1 MKRNEI
7 FVIISAHQA
16 DLRERGVK
24 NLAVFGSVA
33 RSDSSES
40 SDVDVLVEFNRPV
53 GLFEFVR
60 LKLLL
65 EDWVGGQVDLVTPDA
80 IHPALRERIL
90 KEAIYVR

>member
-33 RSDSSES
+33 RGDSSES